1 MTEATPILELKH
13 VSKSYGSGNGVTHVL
28 ADVNLTIKEGEFVAI
43 LGFSGSGKTTLIST
57 IAGLVTPDTGEV
69 LMRGEPVT
77 APGPDRGL
85 VFQSY
90 SLMPWLSVHGNIM
103 LAVETVFP
111 KASVEER
118 EARVAKYIAM
128 VGLSHARDRKPA
140 ELSGGMRQRVGIA
153 RALAMSPEV
162 LLLDEP
168 LSALDALT
176 RAKLGEEIERI
187 WEEDKKTVVLI
198 TNDVDEAL
206 LLADRVIPLTVGPG
220 ATLAKEFVIDLPR
233 PRDRS
238 ASNHDIE
245 FKRLRNE
252 ITQCLMDMGIE
263 QGDGEDDGRHLP
275 EVIPVHFREDVAKV
289 KAAAREARAAIK
301 AGDPLPKAWAEAAR
315 PKTGIVERYV
325 EFDEVKKIYPTPK
338 GPLTVV
344 DGFDLNMKRGEF
356 ISLIGHSGCGK
367 STVLTMVAG
376 LTDVSMGGIVLDG
389 REVHQAGPDRA
400 VVFQAPSLFPW
411 LTAKENVLLGCDEV
425 YPTASRAE
433 KAEVA
438 EYYLARVG
446 LADAIDKPAS
456 DMSNGMRQR
465 VGIAR
470 AFALSPKLL
479 LLDEPFGMLDSLTRW
494 QLQEVL
500 MEVWTRTQVTAICVT
515 HDVDEAILL
524 ADRVV
529 MMTNGPNAQIG
540 RVLDVDLPR
549 PRSRKA
555 LLAHPDYYA
564 YREQVLSFLEEYE
577 KGAHAHAPAA
587 TATAPAAAKTNTD
600 GKEAA

>member
-1 MTEATPILELKH
+1 MSEATPILELKH
-13 VSKSYGSGNGVTHVL
+13 VSKSYGSGDGVTHVL
-28 ADVNLTIKEGEFVAI
+28 ADVNLSIREGEFVAI

-57 IAGLVTPDTGEV
+57 IAGLVLPDVGQV
-69 LMRGEPVT
+69 SMKGKPVT
-77 APGPDRGL
+77 EPGPERGL

-90 SLMPWLSVHGNIM
+90 SLMPWLTVWGNIE
-103 LAVETVFP
+103 LAVATVFP
-111 KASVEER
+111 KDTA
-118 EARVAKYIAM
+118 EARAARIQKYIDM
-128 VGLSHARDRKPA
+128 VGLSHAADRRPA

-176 RAKLGEEIERI
+176 RSKLQDEIERI
-187 WEEDKKTVVLI
+187 WEEDKKTVVLV

-206 LLADRVIPLTVGPG
+206 LLADRVIPLTLGPS
-220 ATLAKEFVIDLPR
+220 ATLDKEFVIDLPR
-233 PRDRS
+233 PRDRT
-238 ASNHDIE
+238 AANHDPE
-245 FKRLRNE
+245 FKRLRSE
-252 ITQCLMDMGIE
+252 ITQYLMDMGIE
-263 QGDGEDDGRHLP
+263 QGGGEDDGRRLP
-275 EVIPVHFREDVAKV
+275 NVTPVHFREDVAKA
-289 KAAAREARAAIK
+289 KAAFAEAK
-301 AGDPLPKAWAEAAR
+301 KSGELPKAWAKAAE
-315 PKTGIVERYV
+315 PKTGIVTRYV
-325 EFDEVKKIYPTPK
+325 EFDEVKKIYPTQK

-344 DGFDLNMKRGEF
+344 DGFDLEMKRGEF
-356 ISLIGHSGCGK
+356 VSLIGHSGCGK

-389 REVHQAGPDRA
+389 REVYQAGPDRA

-411 LTAKENVLLGCDEV
+411 LTARENVLLGCDEV
-425 YPTASRAE
+425 YPTATRAE

-438 EYYLARVG
+438 DYYLARVG
-446 LADAIDKPAS
+446 LGDAMDKPAS

-529 MMTNGPNAQIG
+529 MMTNGPNAKIG
-540 RVLDVDLPR
+540 RILEVDLPR
-549 PRSRKA
+549 PRTRKA

-564 YREQVLSFLEEYE
+564 YREQVLNFLEEYE
-577 KGAHAHAPAA
+577 RGAHGS
-587 TATAPAAAKTNTD
+587 TKTAPTTD
-600 GKEAA
+600 KPAGTGGREAA